1 MFLLTSGLLLGGDF
15 WDDKEFT
22 EWSLKDVTKMMT
34 RSPWAKVVNL
44 SLSNPRPPGGMGGRG
59 GGIGG
64 RRGGRG
70 GRPGSLGRGGVIP
83 SFKLTISWRSALPI
97 KQAIVRDR
105 MGTSMTLP
113 PGALEFLDKQ
123 EEFYAV
129 AVAGFPA
136 RIGQM
141 LENSPRKAILDNIIL
156 KRKKGSIAPDD
167 FLAQKR
173 GNLIDILFFFPKSA
187 NITVGDKDIE
197 LIMKV
202 GPRTIKKKFKL
213 KDMVLNGNLEL

>member
-44 SLSNPRPPGGMGGRG
+44 SLSNPRPPGGIGGRSRR

-64 RRGGRG
+64 RPRG
-70 GRPGSLGRGGVIP
+70 LGRGGVIP
-83 SFKLTISWRSALPI
+83 SFKLMISWRSALPI

-113 PGALEFLDKQ
+113 SGAREFLDQQ

-141 LENSPRKAILDNIIL
+141 LENSPRKAILDNTFL

-173 GNLIDILFFFPKSA
+173 GTLIDILFFFPKSA

-197 LIMKV
+197 LIMKL